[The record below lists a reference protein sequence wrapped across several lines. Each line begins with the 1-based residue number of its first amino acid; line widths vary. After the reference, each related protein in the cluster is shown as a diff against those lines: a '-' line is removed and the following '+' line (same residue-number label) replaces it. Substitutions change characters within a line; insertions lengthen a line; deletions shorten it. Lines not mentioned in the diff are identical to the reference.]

1 MGSIL
6 KLLQQV
12 LYRHLHIHP
21 RFVNKFTIVTF
32 VFAVWVG
39 VFDTHSFWDSFQ
51 LSRTISRLEN
61 EKIELRK
68 NIEIAKAD
76 KIDLENNKEKFAREK
91 YFMHKDNEEVFI
103 IERSK

>member
-1 MGSIL
+1 M
-6 KLLQQV
+6 
-12 LYRHLHIHP
+12 
-21 RFVNKFTIVTF
+21 NKFTLVTCLF
-32 VFAVWVG
+32 IIWVG
-39 VFDTHSFWDSFQ
+39 LFDTHSFWDSFQ

-61 EKIELRK
+61 EKVELRK

-76 KIDLENNKEKFAREK
+76 KLDLESNKEKYAREK